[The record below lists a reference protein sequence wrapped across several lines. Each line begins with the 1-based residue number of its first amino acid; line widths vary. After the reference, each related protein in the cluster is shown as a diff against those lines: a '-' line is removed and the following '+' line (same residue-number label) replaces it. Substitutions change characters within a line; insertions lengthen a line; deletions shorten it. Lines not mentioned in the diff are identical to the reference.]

1 MKIYVIVK
9 NPKCDYD
16 EYADYEEYDEQY
28 KVYDDFGSFKK
39 PNSERLAL
47 PNEKAANVVMNAK
60 GFDRYVA
67 RHGYH
72 FTNELARVASDM
84 MVNSNGYPHKWTP
97 EQVESML
104 KVHGYTRYDKCTLG
118 DITYLANM
126 AYADFYPKVIKDE
139 QSCIKY
145 AIQVANDPDGYDGL
159 VFSRWIADLIG
170 KKSKAIDWERFI

>member
-9 NPKCDYD
+9 NSKNDYD
-16 EYADYEEYDEQY
+16 IEDSYEGYE
-28 KVYDDFGSFKK
+28 VYDDFAVYKK
-39 PNSERLAL
+39 PNDTHFSL

-60 GFDRYVA
+60 GFDRYIA

-72 FTNELARVASDM
+72 FTNQLAQVASDM
-84 MVNSNGYPHKWTP
+84 MINSSGRPHKWTP
-97 EQVESML
+97 EQVENML
-104 KVHGYTRYDKCTLG
+104 KVHGYNDHGTCTIG

-126 AYADFYPKVIKDE
+126 AYADFYPKVIGDE
-139 QSCIKY
+139 MSCIRY
-145 AIQVANDPDGYDGL
+145 AMQVANDPDGYDGI